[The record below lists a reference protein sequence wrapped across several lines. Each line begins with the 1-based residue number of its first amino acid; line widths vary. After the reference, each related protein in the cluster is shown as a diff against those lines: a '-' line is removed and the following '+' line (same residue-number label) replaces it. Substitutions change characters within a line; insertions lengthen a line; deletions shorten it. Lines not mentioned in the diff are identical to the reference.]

1 MKRLCGLVGDE
12 ISEEQAK
19 QKAIDVIGDSNVSEI
34 NSLGYLQNVA
44 IPVYNFE
51 IKNINSEKIN
61 ISISKKGGYIVNM
74 NLNREIEMEVI
85 SQNDAKQKGK
95 EFLDR
100 NGFENMQATYYL
112 NQSGILTINYAS
124 VQDNVVLY
132 PDLIKVKIAL
142 DNGEVLGMEATGY
155 LNNHTKRDFSV
166 IEISKEEAKKFINEN
181 LEITD
186 EGLALIPTEFKTEIL
201 CYEFKG
207 IVDDRKFLVYIN
219 VENGREEDIL
229 IITDTENGVFAM

>member
-1 MKRLCGLVGDE
+1 MRKLCGLIGDE
-12 ISEEQAK
+12 ISAEQAK
-19 QKAIDVIGDSNVSEI
+19 QKAIDVIGDSNISEI
-34 NSLGYLQNVA
+34 SDLGYLENVA

-51 IKNINSEKIN
+51 IKNNNSEKIN

-74 NLNREIEMEVI
+74 NSNREVDTETI
-85 SQNDAKQKGK
+85 SQDDAKQKGK
-95 EFLDR
+95 EFLDK
-100 NGFENMQATYYL
+100 NIFENMQPTYYL

-124 VQDNVVLY
+124 VQENVILY
-132 PDLIKVKIAL
+132 PDLVKVKIAL
-142 DNGEVLGMEATGY
+142 DNGEILGVEATGY
-155 LNNHTKRDFSV
+155 LNNHTKRDFSQ
-166 IEISKEEAKKFINEN
+166 IKITKEEAKKFINEN